1 MGHHGEHLKAV
12 KMKSQQLTQKIQ
24 LDPDQIFSFCD
35 ALKDGIE
42 LLVLFSISLR
52 LLRLR
57 MQHFIVR
64 PGRASLVGYLRS
76 RVRVEFYIHAQVPFM
91 SAVPWCSRKSH
102 TWPTLKPPKLQGKLA
117 AELP

>member
-42 LLVLFSISLR
+42 LLVLFSISCVYL
-52 LLRLR
+52 
-57 MQHFIVR
+57 
-64 PGRASLVGYLRS
+64 ASECNILS
-76 RVRVEFYIHAQVPFM
+76 SVRVEQVWLVTFALE
-91 SAVPWCSRKSH
+91 S
-102 TWPTLKPPKLQGKLA
+102 G
-117 AELP
+117 